1 MNQNEQNKQIRIKYA
16 ELLNRL
22 WDDPELLKKFQDN
35 PEEVLKEAGI
45 PTIPGAKYHIVA
57 PEDMK
62 PITETDI
69 YLPYTP
75 KPDSQELMDETLASI
90 TGGDCVYTE
99 QNIVF
104 HFHTVTE
111 TEAVATTTATMT
123 AEVVAAVVAVAVVV

>member
-1 MNQNEQNKQIRIKYA
+1 MDQNEQNKQIRIKYA

-75 KPDSQELMDETLASI
+75 KPDSQELMDETLANI
-90 TGGDCVYTE
+90 TGGDCVYAT
-99 QNIVF
+99 QSIVF

-111 TEAVATTTATMT
+111 TEAVAVSVTA
-123 AEVVAAVVAVAVVV
+123 VAAVAVAIAV

>member
-1 MNQNEQNKQIRIKYA
+1 MDQNEQNKQIRIKYA

-45 PTIPGAKYHIVA
+45 PTIPGANYHIVA

-75 KPDSQELMDETLASI
+75 KPDSQELMDETLANI
-90 TGGDCVYTE
+90 TGGGCVYTV
-99 QNIVF
+99 QSIVT
-104 HFHTVTE
+104 HFHAVTE
-111 TEAVATTTATMT
+111 TETVAATLTAVA
-123 AEVVAAVVAVAVVV
+123 AEVTAVAVAVAV